1 MAPLLVLLLWL
12 TASLYPPAQQALI
25 DQISS
30 VAGSSAATVAETV
43 LKNAD
48 NQPDVGSLAGVWSTL
63 LLFVGAT
70 AVFAQLQNA
79 LNLIFRTSGERLE
92 GLKAWLRKRVFS
104 FGVVLALGFLLIL
117 SMTATTVLQVAFAQ
131 LPSILPALGYVTSL
145 LLYAVGFAFMYHYLP
160 DRRVAWRQAFIGGVI
175 TSALFA
181 LGRYG
186 IGVYIATVAPG
197 SAYGSMGALVISLV
211 WIYYA
216 TVVFFVGALMT
227 AVIDERLRA
236 RHHLAA
242 AGIDPAT
249 ASQVPDRGK
258 LGRPPPVPS
267 RGPAP
272 RPALLPMARI
282 PDAFIDDLLARTDIV
297 EVVGSRVPLKRQG
310 KEYAARCPF
319 HDERSASFT
328 VSPTKQFYHCFGCG
342 AHGTAIS
349 FLMNYDRLEFLDAV
363 DELAKRAGM
372 EVPRNENPR
381 SPSSRTTAASCI
393 RHWMPPPGSS
403 RRTWKAATRH
413 AVTLMGVA
421 WTKRTARA
429 SRSATP
435 RMATAGCAMRWARTS
450 GA

>member
-1 MAPLLVLLLWL
+1 MAIAPVLDSFDRAILDLLQRDNTLPQREIAESVHLSTPAVQRRIKRLQDSFPMAVAKRFIDVDVLTQAASVSFYALLSMAPLLVLLLWL
-12 TASLYPPAQQALI
+12 TASLYPPAQQALLG
-25 DQISS
+25 QIND
-30 VAGSSAATVAETV
+30 VAGTSAASVAETV
-43 LKNAD
+43 LSNAN
-48 NQPDVGSLAGVWSTL
+48 NQPDIGTLAGVWSTL

-79 LNLIFRTSGERLE
+79 LNLIFNTSGERLD
-92 GLKAWLRKRVFS
+92 GIVAWLRKRVFS

-249 ASQVPDRGK
+249 ASQVPDRG
-258 LGRPPPVPS
+258 
-267 RGPAP
+267 
-272 RPALLPMARI
+272 
-282 PDAFIDDLLARTDIV
+282 
-297 EVVGSRVPLKRQG
+297 
-310 KEYAARCPF
+310 
-319 HDERSASFT
+319 
-328 VSPTKQFYHCFGCG
+328 
-342 AHGTAIS
+342 
-349 FLMNYDRLEFLDAV
+349 
-363 DELAKRAGM
+363 
-372 EVPRNENPR
+372 
-381 SPSSRTTAASCI
+381 
-393 RHWMPPPGSS
+393 
-403 RRTWKAATRH
+403 
-413 AVTLMGVA
+413 
-421 WTKRTARA
+421 
-429 SRSATP
+429 
-435 RMATAGCAMRWARTS
+435 
-450 GA
+450 

>member
-1 MAPLLVLLLWL
+1 MVEPEPNVAVSLHKYLKRLQDSFPMAVAKRFIDVDVLTQAASVSFYALLSMAPLLVLLLWL

-25 DQISS
+25 EQIGS

-48 NQPDVGSLAGVWSTL
+48 NQPDVGSLAGLWSTL

-92 GLKAWLRKRVFS
+92 GIKAWLRKRVFS
-104 FGVVLALGFLLIL
+104 FGVVLALGFLMIL

-131 LPSILPALGYVTSL
+131 LPSILPALGYATSL

-160 DRRVAWRQAFIGGVI
+160 DRRVAWRQAFIGGAI

-249 ASQVPDRGK
+249 ASQVPDRG
-258 LGRPPPVPS
+258 
-267 RGPAP
+267 
-272 RPALLPMARI
+272 
-282 PDAFIDDLLARTDIV
+282 
-297 EVVGSRVPLKRQG
+297 
-310 KEYAARCPF
+310 
-319 HDERSASFT
+319 
-328 VSPTKQFYHCFGCG
+328 
-342 AHGTAIS
+342 
-349 FLMNYDRLEFLDAV
+349 
-363 DELAKRAGM
+363 
-372 EVPRNENPR
+372 
-381 SPSSRTTAASCI
+381 
-393 RHWMPPPGSS
+393 
-403 RRTWKAATRH
+403 
-413 AVTLMGVA
+413 
-421 WTKRTARA
+421 
-429 SRSATP
+429 
-435 RMATAGCAMRWARTS
+435 
-450 GA
+450 